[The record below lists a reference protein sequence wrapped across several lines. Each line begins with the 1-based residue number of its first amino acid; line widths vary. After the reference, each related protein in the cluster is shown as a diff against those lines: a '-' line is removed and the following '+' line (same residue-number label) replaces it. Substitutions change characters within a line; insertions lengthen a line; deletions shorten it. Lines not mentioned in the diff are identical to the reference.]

1 MELEYQEQRL
11 FPAWKEFL
19 ETEKIEFGVS
29 WTSDYLEAALQCKAD
44 SVEFRFS
51 IDKIS
56 RELVHR
62 GMYIT
67 SEGSNGTVYRVVM
80 PNRNAHVMHRMQ
92 RKAINAMY
100 KSVALGENTPRKML
114 TTDEQRV
121 HEAVLEKA
129 ATRLALLSRSEKLL
143 K

>member
-1 MELEYQEQRL
+1 MEIQYQEQRL

-19 ETEKIEFGVS
+19 ETETLEFGVS
-29 WTSDYLEAALQCKAD
+29 WTSDYLESVLQCKAD
-44 SVEFRFS
+44 TPEFRFS

-56 RELVHR
+56 RELVRR

-80 PNRNAHVMHRMQ
+80 PNCNAHVMHRMQ

-100 KSVALGENTPRKML
+100 KSVTLGENTPRKML

>member
-1 MELEYQEQRL
+1 MEYQEQRL
-11 FPAWKEFL
+11 FPTWKEFL

-29 WTSDYLEAALQCKAD
+29 WTSDYLEAALQCKSD

-56 RELVHR
+56 RELVRR

-80 PNRNAHVMHRMQ
+80 PKHNAHVMHRMQ

-100 KSVALGENTPRKML
+100 KSVTLGENTPRKML

-143 K
+143 T

>member
-1 MELEYQEQRL
+1 MEYQEQRL

-29 WTSDYLEAALQCKAD
+29 WTSDYLEAVLQCKAD

-67 SEGSNGTVYRVVM
+67 SEGSNGAVYRVVM

>member
-1 MELEYQEQRL
+1 MEIQYQEQRL

-44 SVEFRFS
+44 TVEFRFS

-56 RELVHR
+56 RELVRR

-100 KSVALGENTPRKML
+100 KSVTLGENTPRKML